1 MRNSDLPKRSWMTRS
16 SFGKISG
23 SPSPAST
30 WRLNKRQAPSS
41 VARLLSRSAIGSGL
55 PSEGWPS
62 VTCKTV
68 GGKAAGC
75 ASRHCSRI
83 PIAAL
88 SPAHIAVLPW
98 LRGSNQMGNRTDC
111 STTSQFGPATCEAR
125 DGVQCLTVQR
135 SLKAVAGL
143 LPAIGDHPH
152 VKVVADTFGLG
163 ATGNERVERLI
174 EHIRQKGGLAL
185 SAFQPMIHRRGLVHH
200 HHDGGRRRAADFCL
214 VTQGSPPRVAAT
226 ATCNN
231 GDLHA
236 ANGLNAVRCSARQ
249 ATRFPHRSS
258 TCSRPFVIFCKA
270 RDKARDMQ
278 HFCDRGAASY
288 HK

>member
-1 MRNSDLPKRSWMTRS
+1 MEIEQEAGAVVGRKTFESIGNGLRIAVGRMAVGHVQDRGRIGGRVRIAPLLQDPDRR
-16 SFGKISG
+16 IESG
-23 SPSPAST
+23 AHR
-30 WRLNKRQAPSS
+30 RLA
-41 VARLLSRSAIGSGL
+41 VAARLE
-55 PSEGWPS
+55 PD
-62 VTCKTV
+62 
-68 GGKAAGC
+68 GK
-75 ASRHCSRI
+75 SHRLLH
-83 PIAAL
+83 
-88 SPAHIAVLPW
+88 HIAVRSGDLLGAGLDPQ
-98 LRGSNQMGNRTDC
+98 GS
-111 STTSQFGPATCEAR
+111 FGEAR
-125 DGVQCLTVQR
+125 DGVQCLAVQR
-135 SLKAVAGL
+135 SLKAVASL

-152 VKVVADTFGLG
+152 VKVVADAFGLG
-163 ATGNERVERLI
+163 AAGNERVECLI

-278 HFCDRGAASY
+278 HFCDRDAASY